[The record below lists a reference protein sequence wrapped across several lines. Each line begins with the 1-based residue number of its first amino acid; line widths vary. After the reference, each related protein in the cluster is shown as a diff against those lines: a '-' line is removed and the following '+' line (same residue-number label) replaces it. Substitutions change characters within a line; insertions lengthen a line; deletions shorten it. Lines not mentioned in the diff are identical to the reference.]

1 MVIMI
6 DKEKFINY
14 VIDNQIVWQPC
25 DGLIETG
32 KGSEFSNI
40 IDVAK
45 AISESRDFEIV
56 SRDQMLKGAFHDL
69 AEWSTDTDVLILV
82 SDDVLVCVPK
92 HEIVKFAA

>member
-1 MVIMI
+1 MI
-6 DKEKFINY
+6 DKEKFLNY
-14 VIDNQIVWQPC
+14 VIDNHIVWQPC

-32 KGSEFSNI
+32 EGSDFSNI
-40 IDVAK
+40 LDIVK
-45 AISESRDFEIV
+45 AISETRDFEIV
-56 SRDQMLKGAFHDL
+56 CRDQMLKGAFHDL